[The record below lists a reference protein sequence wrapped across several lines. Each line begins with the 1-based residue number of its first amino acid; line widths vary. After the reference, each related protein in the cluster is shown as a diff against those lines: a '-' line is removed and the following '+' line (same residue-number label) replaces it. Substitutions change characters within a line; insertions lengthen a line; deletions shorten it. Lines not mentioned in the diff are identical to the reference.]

1 MVRALDW
8 LSVLLLLLAIAAFG
22 LGVHALGRRAD
33 LDALYWLVIGALVL
47 KGATDL
53 LRPQGGR

>member
-8 LSVLLLLLAIAAFG
+8 LSVLLLLLAIGAFG